1 MSSSKRN
8 PVSLD
13 GELFESFKALAMKQR
28 RTTIS
33 VIREALEDWMSTV
46 GAARME
52 APDTSLTLRNLITFP
67 VPAATDA
74 PPVTIAAPT
83 APLELVTPP
92 TTHEV

>member
-1 MSSSKRN
+1 MSKHRN

-52 APDTSLTLRNLITFP
+52 APDTSLKLRNLITFP
-67 VPAATDA
+67 APAATDA
-74 PPVTIAAPT
+74 APGISAPHTT
-83 APLELVTPP
+83 ALELVTPP
-92 TTHEV
+92 TAYEI